1 MFALFKDKF
10 NVLFMGTP
18 EFAVDTLEML
28 IHNHNV
34 LAVVT
39 QPDKPQGRGYKLKS
53 SPVKEVALK
62 YSIDVYQPDKVKD
75 NDEFI
80 NKIRNMDLDLIIVV
94 AYGKIL
100 PSDIL
105 NIPKFGCIN
114 SHASLLPRHRGA
126 APINFAI
133 ISGDNKSGITTMFMD
148 EGLDTGDIIEKYEV
162 EIEDYM
168 TAGQLHDKLKLISAY
183 GMKDTLQK
191 IKNGTIKRQ
200 KQDDSKST
208 YAPIIT
214 KEFAH
219 IDFSK
224 SARDILNL
232 IKGLNP
238 WPVAYC
244 LYEEKKIKLYEA
256 KEVSINEDKY
266 IDFSYGQIVE
276 INDDGLLVKCGQGFI
291 LITTIQ
297 FENKKVMSI
306 KSFLNGNIIS
316 KVRLN

>member
-1 MFALFKDKF
+1 MFKDKF
-10 NVLFMGTP
+10 IVLFMGTP
-18 EFAVDTLEML
+18 EFAVYTLEML

>member
-1 MFALFKDKF
+1 MLKDKF
-10 NVLFMGTP
+10 NILFMGTP

-62 YSIDVYQPDKVKD
+62 YNINVYQPDKVKG

-80 NKIRNMDLDLIIVV
+80 NEIRNMDLDLIIVV

-100 PSDIL
+100 PSSIL

-162 EIEDYM
+162 EIENYM

-183 GMKDTLQK
+183 GMKDTLEK
-191 IKNGTIKRQ
+191 IKNGTINRQ
-200 KQDDSKST
+200 KQDNSKST

-232 IKGLNP
+232 IRGLNP

-256 KEVSINEDKY
+256 KEVLINEDKY
-266 IDFSYGQIVE
+266 IDFAYGQIVE

>member
-1 MFALFKDKF
+1 
-10 NVLFMGTP
+10 MGTP

>member
-1 MFALFKDKF
+1 MFKDKF

-168 TAGQLHDKLKLISAY
+168 TAGQLHDKL
-183 GMKDTLQK
+183 
-191 IKNGTIKRQ
+191 
-200 KQDDSKST
+200 
-208 YAPIIT
+208 
-214 KEFAH
+214 
-219 IDFSK
+219 
-224 SARDILNL
+224 
-232 IKGLNP
+232 
-238 WPVAYC
+238 
-244 LYEEKKIKLYEA
+244 
-256 KEVSINEDKY
+256 
-266 IDFSYGQIVE
+266 
-276 INDDGLLVKCGQGFI
+276 
-291 LITTIQ
+291 
-297 FENKKVMSI
+297 
-306 KSFLNGNIIS
+306 
-316 KVRLN
+316 